1 MDPHLI
7 LYQSIGRRE
16 GGQQGHQ
23 ASTYND
29 KLLLTDSRGV
39 QCDLCSQAMAF
50 EVRDLRTEEEERSNR
65 QALVEGEIIPD
76 LDLKRRPS
84 ETPFWTADTPTA
96 LPVRRNDA
104 RDSRGCGV
112 VGGATTTLSSWS
124 IGMGQ
129 RRLWDDI

>member
-7 LYQSIGRRE
+7 LCQSIGRRE

-50 EVRDLRTEEEERSNR
+50 EVRDLRTEEEEERSSR
-65 QALVEGEIIPD
+65 QALVEG
-76 LDLKRRPS
+76 RNNSRP
-84 ETPFWTADTPTA
+84 
-96 LPVRRNDA
+96 
-104 RDSRGCGV
+104 
-112 VGGATTTLSSWS
+112 
-124 IGMGQ
+124 
-129 RRLWDDI
+129 